1 MASAGWGVSFLEGV
15 PAGVE
20 VLFFSLLLLT
30 FLPFTGVLEDDS
42 EVLCVAHRRFLWST
56 GSALLEVL
64 VELVLSA
71 FEANPPTLLLRF
83 CSLEGVPCAASTFW
97 STAVIWLL
105 FSVAS
110 CLPLFFS
117 TGVGTRQYAMSMKR
131 LLSGSLALL
140 STVGKG
146 DLLPK

>member
-1 MASAGWGVSFLEGV
+1 M
-15 PAGVE
+15 E

-42 EVLCVAHRRFLWST
+42 EVWYVEHRRFWGVFS
-56 GSALLEVL
+56 SAFLEFL

-83 CSLEGVPCAASTFW
+83 CSLEGVPRAASMFW

-105 FSVAS
+105 FSLAS

-117 TGVGTRQYAMSMKR
+117 TGVGTRQYMMSTKR

-140 STVGKG
+140 STVDEG
-146 DLLPK
+146 DLRPK